1 MSERQ
6 SKIAA
11 GANNVRRFVV
21 SPFARVNY
29 TLKLHGPSEWLPH
42 SYPPWLSS
50 KYGTQKILVQ

>member
-1 MSERQ
+1 MQE

-11 GANNVRRFVV
+11 GANVRRFVV

-29 TLKLHGPSEWLPH
+29 TVKLHGPSEWLPH
-42 SYPPWLSS
+42 SYPPWRFS